1 VTLQITKKRAATLKA
16 ELANMGSLATCEIP
30 GSDIS
35 ISVRDVKFA
44 TASGSADEIEIPIL
58 SKICK
63 EMIYQKE
70 ALNRWNIAAYHQV
83 LTKFENDW
91 YTDLEQI
98 AEQIAKLDVLQNKA
112 YIAKTYHYCRPEIF
126 IESDNNQSFVDARD
140 LRHCLIEHIQ
150 QNEIYVPN
158 DVSLGN
164 IAQNGIL
171 LYGTNAVGKTSL
183 IRALGIAV
191 IMAQAGLYTPCSKF
205 TYKPYTAI
213 FSRILGNDNLF
224 KGLSTFAVEMSE
236 LRIILKMA
244 DHGSLILGDELCS
257 GTEMESALSIFVAG
271 LQNLHEKRASFVF
284 ATHFHEI
291 IGYDEIKVLDRL
303 ALKHMAVLYDK
314 ELDALVYDRKLCDG
328 PGTRMYGL
336 EVCKS
341 LHLEDEFLEKAYAIR
356 AKYFAK
362 SELDHQTTKYNA
374 KKIRGLC
381 ELCKAELGEEIHH
394 LDPQKNADQD
404 GFIGTFHKNH
414 PANLMTVCEKCHDKF
429 HQGVSTSVMIKK
441 KSTKGFI
448 TTTK

>member
-1 VTLQITKKRAATLKA
+1 
-16 ELANMGSLATCEIP
+16 
-30 GSDIS
+30 
-35 ISVRDVKFA
+35 
-44 TASGSADEIEIPIL
+44 
-58 SKICK
+58 
-63 EMIYQKE
+63 
-70 ALNRWNIAAYHQV
+70 
-83 LTKFENDW
+83 
-91 YTDLEQI
+91 
-98 AEQIAKLDVLQNKA
+98 
-112 YIAKTYHYCRPEIF
+112 
-126 IESDNNQSFVDARD
+126 
-140 LRHCLIEHIQ
+140 
-150 QNEIYVPN
+150 
-158 DVSLGN
+158 
-164 IAQNGIL
+164 
-171 LYGTNAVGKTSL
+171 
-183 IRALGIAV
+183 
-191 IMAQAGLYTPCSKF
+191 
-205 TYKPYTAI
+205 
-213 FSRILGNDNLF
+213 
-224 KGLSTFAVEMSE
+224 MSE

-291 IGYDEIKVLDRL
+291 IGYDEIKDLDRL

-362 SELDHQTTKYNA
+362 SELDHHAAKYNA
-374 KKIRGLC
+374 KKIRGIC
-381 ELCKAELGEEIHH
+381 ELCKTEMGEEIHH

-414 PANLMTVCEKCHDKF
+414 PANLMTVCEKCHDKV
-429 HQGVSTSVMIKK
+429 HANMSNSVMIKK